1 MTAYLSSSIEHKLLL
16 AIALRSGW
24 VYTKVGENSK
34 LLPQELRLRN
44 FVENFPGFGV
54 QFIEVKKFVRQ
65 KMGLLRDFQ
74 E

>member
-1 MTAYLSSSIEHKLLL
+1 MTAYFSSSIKHERLLETSQ
-16 AIALRSGW
+16 RSGW

-34 LLPQELRLRN
+34 LQPQELRLSN
-44 FVENFPGFGV
+44 FVGNFSGFGV

-65 KMGLLRDFQ
+65 KKGFLRDFR